1 MQTITNS
8 SKHLSDEVTLVNESR
23 VVLELHSNKALA
35 EKEQLI
41 EKLQLDV

>member
-8 SKHLSDEVTLVNESR
+8 SKHLSDEITLVNENR

-41 EKLQLDV
+41 EKLHFEV